1 MKHQKKWLAAVA
13 VSVLTACGGGGGSTT
28 NPQISNIAP
37 SANAGSIQN
46 ILVSSLVT
54 LDGSASSDANGDTL
68 TYRWTL
74 TSKPSGSSAAL
85 SSSSSARP
93 TFSADLAGTYVA
105 TLIVNDGQVDSTAA
119 TVTVTAISPS
129 ITLYSVLSGSDW
141 LETLPYSSSGSTSKS
156 CLGSCPSGVTVDT
169 FKLVATGRNYTISG
183 LSAENVSTGSSV
195 VPSFSGLA
203 NNQVISSGQ
212 TVTFNLQSGLTGGTT
227 VNLRY
232 SFTISETGQTF
243 TYNVGLRTN

>member
-13 VSVLTACGGGGGSTT
+13 VSVLTACGGGGAGGGSTT

-119 TVTVTAISPS
+119 TVTVTATRANAAPVANAGTAQNVTCLLYTSPS
-129 ITLYSVLSGSDW
+129 PRD
-141 LETLPYSSSGSTSKS
+141 
-156 CLGSCPSGVTVDT
+156 
-169 FKLVATGRNYTISG
+169 
-183 LSAENVSTGSSV
+183 
-195 VPSFSGLA
+195 
-203 NNQVISSGQ
+203 
-212 TVTFNLQSGLTGGTT
+212 
-227 VNLRY
+227 
-232 SFTISETGQTF
+232 
-243 TYNVGLRTN
+243 